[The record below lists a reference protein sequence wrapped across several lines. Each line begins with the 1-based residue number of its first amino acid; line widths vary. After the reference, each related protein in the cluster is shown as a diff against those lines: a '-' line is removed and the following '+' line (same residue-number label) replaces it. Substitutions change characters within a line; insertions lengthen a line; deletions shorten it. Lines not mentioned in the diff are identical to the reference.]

1 MAFVTRTAACF
12 STGRSAHRRRTIYLL
27 SLAAMMGRVVRAN
40 GQDHVPPR
48 ADAPLILT
56 GTIAVP
62 NVDGR
67 IDHFAEDPGGR
78 VFICVIGS
86 DTVEVL
92 ETLTEKRIHTIT
104 GVPHPQGAVYVP
116 EFKKLF
122 VSSRDGK
129 LYVYDGTSY
138 DLIISLAFDGDVDNL
153 RYDAVSKRVYVA
165 HGDGETAG
173 IAVISAETN
182 QRLAQDFK
190 LGAHPES
197 FQLEKAGPAIF
208 VNLPDLNEI
217 AVINRV
223 THAITKWPLP
233 QLEGNFPMAL
243 DEANHRLFVASRTPP
258 RLIVLDTESGHLIA
272 AIRCAADADDLYYD
286 ASFKR
291 VYIPGGQGF
300 VSAFKQSD
308 ADHYRLLAE
317 IPSALGARTAG
328 YASRIGKKGRDR
340 FYLAVP
346 ARPGHNGAEVWI
358 FQAQE

>member
-1 MAFVTRTAACF
+1 MAFVSRTVACF
-12 STGRSAHRRRTIYLL
+12 SNGRSAHRRRTIYLL

-138 DLIISLAFDGDVDNL
+138 DLITSLVFDGDVDNL

-165 HGDGETAG
+165 HGDGEIGRA
-173 IAVISAETN
+173 SCRE
-182 QRLAQDFK
+182 
-190 LGAHPES
+190 
-197 FQLEKAGPAIF
+197 
-208 VNLPDLNEI
+208 
-217 AVINRV
+217 RV
-223 THAITKWPLP
+223 
-233 QLEGNFPMAL
+233 
-243 DEANHRLFVASRTPP
+243 
-258 RLIVLDTESGHLIA
+258 
-272 AIRCAADADDLYYD
+272 
-286 ASFKR
+286 
-291 VYIPGGQGF
+291 
-300 VSAFKQSD
+300 
-308 ADHYRLLAE
+308 
-317 IPSALGARTAG
+317 
-328 YASRIGKKGRDR
+328 
-340 FYLAVP
+340 
-346 ARPGHNGAEVWI
+346 
-358 FQAQE
+358 

>member
-1 MAFVTRTAACF
+1 MAFVSRTAACL
-12 STGRSAHRRRTIYLL
+12 SNGLGVHRRRIIYFLG
-27 SLAAMMGRVVRAN
+27 LAATMGWVVRAN
-40 GQDHVPPR
+40 DQDHVPPR

-56 GTIAVP
+56 GTIALP

-67 IDHFAEDPGGR
+67 IDHFAIDPGGR
-78 VFICVIGS
+78 VFICVVGS

-104 GVPHPQGAVYVP
+104 GLPHPQGAAYVP

-129 LYVYDGTSY
+129 LYVYDGASY
-138 DLIISLAFDGDVDNL
+138 DLITSLAFDDDVDNL
-153 RYDAVSKRVYVA
+153 RYDDVSKRVYVA

-182 QRLAQDFK
+182 QRLALDFK

-197 FQLEKAGPAIF
+197 FQLEKSGPAIF
-208 VNLPDLNEI
+208 VNLPDLNQI

-223 THAITKWPLP
+223 THAITKWPFP
-233 QLEGNFPMAL
+233 QLQGNFPMTL

-258 RLIVLDTESGHLIA
+258 RLIVLDAASGHLIA

-286 ASFKR
+286 ASFRR

-300 VSAFKQSD
+300 ISVFEQSD